1 MSVPEYYAQKT
12 LIENGAK
19 SLPIEIETIINII
32 KKYGYAVKVI
42 EDNQDDLDGVL
53 RAIDM
58 YEKLHDKPGFALK
71 IGDKKAVFYSKSV
84 TMQMQTEV
92 MAHELGHIVL
102 QHVSENG
109 VVGYSTKA
117 GIYDEQE
124 KEANNFMRELLA
136 PACILKQ
143 KHYTL
148 NDIKNNTLISD
159 ENAQKQFSQANN
171 QTKHTSIENQ
181 LKKQFDEEPQHYRK
195 MLSVIA
201 AVIIIVSIFGTY
213 QYAKYKEDYIA
224 PTVQPSEQAT
234 APINTQAATPE
245 QTQNQSITVYKA
257 ATGQVYHS
265 SPDCRYIRGKDNV
278 LEITIEEAEK
288 TGLRPCSNCYKKK

>member
-12 LIENGAK
+12 LIENGVK

-58 YEKLHDKPGFALK
+58 YEKLHDKHGFALK

-84 TMQMQTEV
+84 TMQTQTEII
-92 MAHELGHIVL
+92 AHELGHIIL
-102 QHVSENG
+102 QHVAENG
-109 VVGYSTKA
+109 VVGYSIET

-143 KHYTL
+143 KHYSL
-148 NDIKNNTLISD
+148 DDIKNNTLISD
-159 ENAQKQFSQANN
+159 ENAQKQFSRANN
-171 QTKHTSIENQ
+171 KTKYTRTENQ
-181 LKKQFDEEPQHYRK
+181 LKKQFNGEPRNYRK
-195 MLSVIA
+195 ILSIIT
-201 AVIIIVSIFGTY
+201 AVIIIVSVFGAY
-213 QYAKYKEDYIA
+213 QYEKCKENYITS
-224 PTVQPSEQAT
+224 TVQPSEQAT
-234 APINTQAATPE
+234 APINTQVATPE
-245 QTQNQSITVYKA
+245 QTPNQSVTVYKA